1 MTKEE
6 ESALRLFETRVRQM
20 ILKYKELEKENRE
33 LYAQLDEK
41 ERALQMMTSENER
54 LRNDYAHLKL
64 AKMIEISDQDLN
76 DAKGRV
82 SKLIREI
89 DKCIALLNV

>member
-1 MTKEE
+1 
-6 ESALRLFETRVRQM
+6 M